1 MSAGF
6 FAWNTLRRTIGGLG
20 PGSFGSSRGSSS
32 STISSGWGEAS
43 AGAGVVGGVG
53 TSVVSASVGGSTSV
67 GFATSG
73 ASDTSTAVSGSV
85 TIGAGPVASAAGRK
99 PAGPPPTGNVGP
111 QQLQHHPAP
120 G

>member
-43 AGAGVVGGVG
+43 AGTGVVGVVS
-53 TSVVSASVGGSTSV
+53 TSVVSASAVGSTYV
-67 GFATSG
+67 GFATWG
-73 ASDTSTAVSGSV
+73 ASDTFTGGSGSV
-85 TIGAGPVASAAGRK
+85 TIGEGPGDL
-99 PAGPPPTGNVGP
+99 GVGLI
-111 QQLQHHPAP
+111 QP
-120 G
+120 GAT

>member
-43 AGAGVVGGVG
+43 AGAGVVGVVG
-53 TSVVSASVGGSTSV
+53 TSVVSASGDGSTSL
-67 GFATSG
+67 GFATLG
-73 ASDTSTAVSGSV
+73 ASDTSTAGSGSV
-85 TIGAGPVASAAGRK
+85 TIGADPGPSSDGFKLTGRNTNAAVA
-99 PAGPPPTGNVGP
+99 PD
-111 QQLQHHPAP
+111 
-120 G
+120 